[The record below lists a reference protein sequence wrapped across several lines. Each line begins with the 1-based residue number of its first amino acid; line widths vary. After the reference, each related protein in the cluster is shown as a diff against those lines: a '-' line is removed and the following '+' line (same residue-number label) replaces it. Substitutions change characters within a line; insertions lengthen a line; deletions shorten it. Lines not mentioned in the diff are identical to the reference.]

1 MTDEKLLIT
10 GDRRHDEDMPGAI
23 DIDIDSELLR
33 IRSGGSGGHNL
44 LFYREEDVKELREQL
59 NRLYEEE
66 TDDKLQREKVREIVE
81 DELDEILSENELDM
95 HTLNFLQQL
104 GQSIVE
110 EVENPE

>member
-33 IRSGGSGGHNL
+33 VKSGGSSVHNL

-59 NRLYEEE
+59 NRLYEGE
-66 TDDKLQREKVREIVE
+66 DDGKVEKEKVREIVE
-81 DELDEILSENELDM
+81 EEFEEIISEHELDL
-95 HTLNFLQQL
+95 HTLNLLQQL
-104 GQSIVE
+104 GQRIVD